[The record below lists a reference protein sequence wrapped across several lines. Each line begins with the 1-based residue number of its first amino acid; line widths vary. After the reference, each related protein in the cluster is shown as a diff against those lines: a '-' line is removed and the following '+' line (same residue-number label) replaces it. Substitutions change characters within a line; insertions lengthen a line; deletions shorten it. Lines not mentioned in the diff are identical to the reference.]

1 MKRLNR
7 IIGIAAVLSIGGLVT
22 YGTAY
27 AQVGPD
33 PQTNARHSRI
43 VGLWDVQVTVA
54 NCATGAT
61 VASFPALHKYEL
73 GGTGQVVPG
82 TNPAGL
88 SAHMMIWNHVGDN
101 DYQMAIKMYRFDPS
115 GNRIGWSLLNNEISI
130 DEDAEEYFGSG
141 IAQTF
146 NEAGEL
152 IGGGCPSF
160 VGTRFTGEP

>member
-1 MKRLNR
+1 MKRLNSVF
-7 IIGIAAVLSIGGLVT
+7 GIAAALLIGTFVT
-22 YGTAY
+22 QATVY
-27 AQVGPD
+27 AQIGHD
-33 PQTNARHSRI
+33 PQTNARPSRI

-61 VASFPALHKYEL
+61 LVSFPALHKYEL

-88 SAHMMIWNHVGDN
+88 SAHMMIWHHVGGN
-101 DYQMAIKMYRFDPS
+101 HYQMAIKMYRFDPA
-115 GNRIGWSLLNNEISI
+115 GNRIGWSLLNNEIWI
-130 DEDAEEYFGSG
+130 DDDDEEYFGSG

-160 VGTRFTGEP
+160 AGIRFTGEP